1 MKIKR
6 IEIEG
11 FGKLVNQNYDFSQFT
26 VVLGNNEAGKSTLL
40 AFIKYMI
47 FGFENKTKSNRDFY
61 PQNSKIYGGK
71 LLLELDEEEIWL
83 ERIKTKKS
91 GTPTFKAWNSSGAEI
106 SEDEWLELISPM
118 SANLFDQIYSIT
130 QENLQINREK
140 DYDAES
146 LDTQWRMA
154 LTTGTVAL
162 YDKEQDLI
170 KEKNSIYTS
179 PKAMSKPLNIHLAS
193 LEEIKRKISDK
204 EAEEIELAPLI
215 KESEVR
221 TTEIANIRSLI
232 NQLEKDRQDLEHKL
246 DYEEDYYQYLDLSSE
261 LEQAEPIPDQAEYDD
276 LLAQSEIFSYL
287 QSEISYLEKKVDAN
301 NEQLQLLDKPR
312 NNFLLEADTRD
323 VLNQI
328 YDIYPQALEEEKYV
342 NQVSKKRNNS
352 WKFFLLAVIIL
363 TASSLIMLSDEYRIY
378 AYLAL
383 ALEVIT
389 AVIIYI
395 YSKTSSNG
403 QDIADTNAMNDFIN
417 LTSHF
422 REWYQLPND
431 VKGQYQ
437 IIKSIETEIQ
447 NLYLSF
453 ERYDNL
459 ENEAD
464 LSQLYANLDDL
475 LFNYPHVD
483 NVPNMIRIWQ
493 STEQKIDYQ
502 KRQYNAL
509 SKIFDLSEDVEI
521 NFDELARQ
529 VEEIESQIAVLNEKL
544 NSLIDDNSIISVR
557 IEQKKSDD
565 SLEELQMNLE
575 LVRTELSE
583 TIKEYMLKVV
593 QIDIIKNATASLST
607 HSLPDILQVAE
618 EYLSLLTDGYWN
630 QIDLDSDLL
639 MLTNTDGV
647 SLRLLDLSTGTRD
660 QLQLAVRL
668 AFIKA
673 KNLNF
678 PIFLDD
684 SSLRYDKDRRG
695 NLLSILRDV
704 AREDQVII
712 FTSDRAFDREEK
724 EKEVIRL

>member
-1 MKIKR
+1 
-6 IEIEG
+6 
-11 FGKLVNQNYDFSQFT
+11 
-26 VVLGNNEAGKSTLL
+26 
-40 AFIKYMI
+40 MI

-475 LFNYPHVD
+475 LFNYQYVD
-483 NVPNMIRIWQ
+483 NDQNMIRIWQ
-493 STEQKIDYQ
+493 ST
-502 KRQYNAL
+502 
-509 SKIFDLSEDVEI
+509 
-521 NFDELARQ
+521 
-529 VEEIESQIAVLNEKL
+529 
-544 NSLIDDNSIISVR
+544 
-557 IEQKKSDD
+557 
-565 SLEELQMNLE
+565 
-575 LVRTELSE
+575 
-583 TIKEYMLKVV
+583 
-593 QIDIIKNATASLST
+593 
-607 HSLPDILQVAE
+607 
-618 EYLSLLTDGYWN
+618 
-630 QIDLDSDLL
+630 
-639 MLTNTDGV
+639 
-647 SLRLLDLSTGTRD
+647 
-660 QLQLAVRL
+660 
-668 AFIKA
+668 
-673 KNLNF
+673 
-678 PIFLDD
+678 
-684 SSLRYDKDRRG
+684 
-695 NLLSILRDV
+695 
-704 AREDQVII
+704 
-712 FTSDRAFDREEK
+712 
-724 EKEVIRL
+724 